1 MNKLQ
6 LYIAK
11 SLRGYKSLVNFNPA
25 EEVRRH
31 IHDLRDALG
40 NIEYDPLEKNIF
52 YLVEYIEEGTLL
64 SILRTIP
71 TETLDHLAAT
81 VFVPAD
87 SLVSAEE
94 LDEVVREITRK
105 MSAPGM
111 SADDIAELRRL
122 FAREYPDRASG
133 ERTAMVTS
141 NPEGGYAR
149 CNYGGMSG
157 RRLSDYFGPHLY
169 QPEWTP
175 FAGVLLLDADLGIDG
190 MAVDISGETFAGRS
204 FPKPK
209 PRVAQPAPKAVDPDA
224 TKVLGPDSFKIT
236 SRTDRSELKDCTIS
250 VNGTVLDG
258 EQSFQECELVAAS
271 VAVTCDGYAPYS
283 GRINLAGS
291 SVAHIRLDA
300 QGRVY
305 RFQMPVRST
314 EYGAPVSFEIRSKH
328 AITQSPIEGYDAL
341 DTIREG
347 AGRVNMLAYS
357 GGSGGALRRALIVG
371 AAGLVVGIL
380 LGFCLFAGGSD
391 EKVGHREQVENV
403 VVADTAVE
411 QPVVVADAA
420 VAEPVIAAKS
430 VEAEPAKPAEAA
442 PAAAALEQSV
452 AAAVKYLDEHRS
464 WNRREMEQFAALAGL
479 FDDMNALRLDELRGK
494 WAEKLKD
501 SKNFG
506 AVVRAAEGSQ
516 RKKVNVHRDKRDT
529 YNKPGDDAIGY
540 VGYTYWIDP

>member
-11 SLRGYKSLVNFNPA
+11 SLRGYKGLVNFNST

-31 IHDLRDALG
+31 IHDQRTALE
-40 NIEYDPLEKNIF
+40 NIQYDPLEKNIF
-52 YLVEYIEEGTLL
+52 YLVEYIPEGTLL

-71 TETLDHLAAT
+71 TEPLDHLAAT

-87 SLVSAEE
+87 LLVTAEE
-94 LDEVVREITRK
+94 LDEVVRDITRK

-111 SADDIAELRRL
+111 SSADVGALRQL
-122 FAREYPDRASG
+122 FAREYPERAAGDRGALTPSS
-133 ERTAMVTS
+133 AA
-141 NPEGGYAR
+141 GGYAR

-157 RRLSDYFGPHLY
+157 RRLADYFGPHLY
-169 QPEWTP
+169 QPDWTP
-175 FAGVLLLDADLGIDG
+175 FAGVLLLDADLGLDG
-190 MAVDISGETFAGRS
+190 IAVDISREPLNDTARQHTPATPHIPAARREADSDAVRTLTAAS
-204 FPKPK
+204 FN
-209 PRVAQPAPKAVDPDA
+209 
-224 TKVLGPDSFKIT
+224 IT
-236 SRTDRSELKDCTIS
+236 SRTDRSPLEGCVIT
-250 VNGTVLDG
+250 VNGITIDG
-258 EQSFQECELVAAS
+258 EHTFAEAELSPA
-271 VAVTCDGYAPYS
+271 AVTVTCAGYAPFS
-283 GRINLAGS
+283 GRVNLAGS
-291 SVAHIRLDA
+291 AVAHIRLDA
-300 QGRVY
+300 SGRIY

-314 EYGAPVSFEIRSKH
+314 EYGAPVNFEIRSKH
-328 AITQSPIEGYDAL
+328 AVTESPVEGYDAL

-347 AGRVNMLAYS
+347 AGRINMLAYS
-357 GGSGGALRRALIVG
+357 GGSSGGMRRLLI
-371 AAGLVVGIL
+371 AAACGLVVGLL
-380 LGFCLFAGGSD
+380 LGFCLFAGGDD
-391 EKVGHREQVENV
+391 ETVGARETTEAAADAADSAAVPAV
-403 VVADTAVE
+403 VQPAVE
-411 QPVVVADAA
+411 QPAPVREEA
-420 VAEPVIAAKS
+420 VKAEA
-430 VEAEPAKPAEAA
+430 PAPAAA
-442 PAAAALEQSV
+442 PAATEQSV

-464 WNRREMEQFAALAGL
+464 WNRVEMEKYAALAGL